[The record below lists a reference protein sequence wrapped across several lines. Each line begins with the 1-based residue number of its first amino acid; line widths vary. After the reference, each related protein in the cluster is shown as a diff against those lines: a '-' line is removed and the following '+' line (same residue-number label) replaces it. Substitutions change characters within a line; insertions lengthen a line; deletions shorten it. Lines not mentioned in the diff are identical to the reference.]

1 MKDTGWWHIKNWDV
15 REEKVPGEAI
25 YKLKKNTKWDNETYV
40 FRNIYKIKIIQSFIY
55 HIK

>member
-25 YKLKKNTKWDNETYV
+25 YKLKKKIQNEIMKHMSLE
-40 FRNIYKIKIIQSFIY
+40 IYKIKIIQSFIY

>member
-40 FRNIYKIKIIQSFIY
+40 FRNIQNKDYTKLYIP
-55 HIK
+55 H